1 MTTTANPSPPA
12 PRHWITRTILGIVL
26 ATFFSDVSHEMATAV
41 LPFYLA
47 SIGLGP
53 AALGMIEGAADFFVS
68 FAKLG
73 GGYLGHRVQR
83 KKPWAALGY
92 AITSLATAGIG
103 LAHTAATIVS
113 LRTSAWIGR
122 GFRSP
127 LRDYMLADEVEATH
141 YGRAYG
147 LERTGDMLGA
157 VLGPLIAAGA
167 IALGISFQNLI
178 LWTLV
183 PGLLAAGSMLFIA
196 RDRLG
201 GASSS
206 HPAPNPPHT
215 PVRLP
220 RAFWQFLAVVMLF
233 GMGDFSRTFLIW
245 IAAKSLGLDLAAD
258 GVLSMSVLLYAG
270 HNIIAALAA
279 YPAGHLGDRRS
290 KRSVL
295 LVGYAIGVL
304 VNGLLMA
311 GSGSIGVVVVA
322 VVLSGVYISIQETIE
337 KAVVAETLSREQR
350 SLGLGVLACGN
361 AVGDM
366 ASSLYVGL
374 LLEAGQAAT
383 AFGIAAAFSATG
395 MLALLSLQR
404 RNVAGAS
411 SAQ

>member
-1 MTTTANPSPPA
+1 MTTPAASPSPPA
-12 PRHWITRTILGIVL
+12 RRHWITRTILGIVL

-73 GGYLGHRVQR
+73 GGYLGHRVRR

-92 AITSLATAGIG
+92 LVTCLATAGIG
-103 LAHTAATIVS
+103 LAHTAVAIVS

-167 IALGISFQNLI
+167 IALGLSFGNLI

-183 PGLLAAGSMLFIA
+183 PGLLAAGSMLFIV
-196 RDRLG
+196 RDRLNG
-201 GASSS
+201 VA
-206 HPAPNPPHT
+206 PAQPTPNQPRT
-215 PVRLP
+215 SVRLP

-258 GVLSMSVLLYAG
+258 GVISMSVLLYAG

-290 KRSVL
+290 KRGVL

-311 GSGSIGVVVVA
+311 GSGSIAVVVVA
-322 VVLSGVYISIQETIE
+322 VILSGVYISIQETIE

-361 AVGDM
+361 AVGNM

-374 LLEAGQAAT
+374 LLEAGRASS
-383 AFGIAAAFSATG
+383 AFGIAAAFSTAG
-395 MLALLSLQR
+395 AVALLMLQR
-404 RNVAGAS
+404 QRAAPQS
-411 SAQ
+411 Q